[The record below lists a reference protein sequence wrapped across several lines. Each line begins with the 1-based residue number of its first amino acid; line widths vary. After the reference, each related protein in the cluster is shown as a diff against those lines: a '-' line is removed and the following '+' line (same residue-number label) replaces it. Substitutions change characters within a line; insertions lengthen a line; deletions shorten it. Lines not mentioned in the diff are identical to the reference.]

1 MVVLPLFW
9 LWEVMSNLWE
19 HEGFPLCL
27 LWSPQ
32 FRRLQLPTA
41 QYNLRKFL
49 EPCEYKPKVVMWSV
63 LRPGHHS
70 RFCIVFSVPKHQGL
84 AKHSFFFFFFWENV
98 LLKLNY
104 KNVPLHLQWWLLFC
118 LFFLSVETNSL
129 EVFTDSHLKATCSI
143 PMQSHTTCAKKAD
156 KGTQWH
162 AKIQHLNKPRLVNFE
177 KKKISD
183 VQLSATHTQ
192 SQHVVFLFCR
202 GKKGQ
207 RQGREKDVWTV
218 MALLLCSRT
227 RHYLLTKPSSTVTMV
242 GKSGL
247 CLHSIRLSLCPSVCL
262 S

>member
-1 MVVLPLFW
+1 
-9 LWEVMSNLWE
+9 
-19 HEGFPLCL
+19 
-27 LWSPQ
+27 
-32 FRRLQLPTA
+32 
-41 QYNLRKFL
+41 
-49 EPCEYKPKVVMWSV
+49 MWSV

-84 AKHSFFFFFFWENV
+84 AKHSFFFLF
-98 LLKLNY
+98 LLRKCFVKVKLQ
-104 KNVPLHLQWWLLFC
+104 KCSIASSVMTFVS
-118 LFFLSVETNSL
+118 FVFLSVETNSL

-207 RQGREKDVWTV
+207 RQGREKDV
-218 MALLLCSRT
+218 
-227 RHYLLTKPSSTVTMV
+227 
-242 GKSGL
+242 
-247 CLHSIRLSLCPSVCL
+247 
-262 S
+262 